1 MSNIF
6 WNRFLWIFL
15 AVVLA
20 ISSCNRKPMY
30 LQTQNSADID
40 YSPWGIEF
48 NALPPHI
55 DKYPHELEGIS
66 SLRIDSII
74 ERGAAMGIKWVRLSV
89 NWSNVVDTA
98 GVYHW
103 DQVDQIINGL
113 YNNKIEI
120 GLCITGG
127 HILYTDRLSPATPQA
142 VEHWKNFVRI
152 FVERYKDKITHWEL
166 WNEPNTNWF
175 WKPQPHAA
183 NYVKLMKEFHDIV
196 KEIVPHA
203 RIIGGSLA
211 RLDMVWADSIL
222 TLGVGQYMDA
232 ITYHPYNEIPEAII
246 MPVRKSVKTPYWYL
260 EADHSIFQFQDM
272 VHSHNPDMRLWQGE
286 CGYPSEDNGSGW
298 MGLGPWS
305 PTIQAKWLLR
315 RMLVD
320 LSYNAEVINY
330 FCMVEYVTGGNVD
343 AGTGVIN
350 SKGLLTLDDLA
361 EKPAYFAF
369 SNLNSAVNGH
379 LTASVS
385 KDYKVDITK
394 EGSFH
399 NIRQKNVMFLDIA
412 NHRNEDYLAYW
423 IVWRMQDIVDK
434 ATVTITTVKSF
445 QDPVVINLLT
455 GEVVRVAMKNEGSQT
470 QLLNLPLADYPF
482 IITEFNNVKLQ

>member
-1 MSNIF
+1 MRNMIYNSL
-6 WNRFLWIFL
+6 LWIFL
-15 AVVLA
+15 AVILG
-20 ISSCNRKPMY
+20 ISGCNHKPMY
-30 LQTQNSADID
+30 LQPQSSVDID
-40 YSPWGIEF
+40 ASPWGVEF

-66 SLRIDSII
+66 SGRIDSII
-74 ERGAAMGIKWVRLSV
+74 AGGAALGIKWVRLSV
-89 NWSNVVDTA
+89 NWSNVVDTSGA
-98 GVYHW
+98 YHW
-103 DQVDQIINGL
+103 EQVDKIINGL

-127 HILYTDRLSPATPQA
+127 HKLYTNGLSPATPQDI
-142 VEHWKNFVRI
+142 EHWTSFVRV
-152 FVERYKDKITHWEL
+152 FVDRYKDKISHWEL
-166 WNEPNTNWF
+166 WNEPNTPWF
-175 WKPQPHAA
+175 WKPRPHAA
-183 NYVKLMKEFHDIV
+183 NYVRLMKEFHYIV
-196 KEIVPHA
+196 KEIVPHS
-203 RIIGGSLA
+203 RIVGGSLA

-222 TLGVGQYMDA
+222 KLGVGQYIDA

-260 EADHSIFQFQDM
+260 EADHSIFQFQEL
-272 VHSHNPDMRLWQGE
+272 VHAHNPNIRMWQGE

-305 PTIQAKWLLR
+305 PAIQAKWLLR

-350 SKGLLTLDDLA
+350 SKGLLHLDDLT
-361 EKPAYFAF
+361 EKPAYDALR
-369 SNLNSAVNGH
+369 NLNSAINGN
-379 LTASVS
+379 LQASVANH
-385 KDYKVDITK
+385 YKADIVK

-399 NIRQKNVMFLDIA
+399 NIMPKNIMFLDIE
-412 NHRNEDYLAYW
+412 NHRDEDYLAYW
-423 IVWRMQDIVDK
+423 IVWRMQDIVDH
-434 ATVTITTVKSF
+434 ATVSITTPKSF

-455 GEVVRVAMKNEGSQT
+455 GEVVRVSMKTQGDQT
-470 QLLNLPLADYPF
+470 QLLNLPLADYPYV
-482 IITEFNNVKLQ
+482 ITEFNNVKIQ